1 MKKKLIKTSL
11 SGFEQTLEWLENNK
25 ELKKSMHNKNIDN
38 NYKKK
43 FNKRLREATDISKK
57 NILW

>member
-11 SGFEQTLEWLENNK
+11 SGFEQILEWLENNK